1 MQTIQLKDA
10 SGNTFYFNVTGS
22 GTEQDP
28 YTPTSEITVQNEQV
42 TEANPIHVSDETLWT
57 LRKIAQLL
65 KPLQNVTAG
74 GSNRLNIDVNN
85 ITTLPTLSAVTTV
98 STVSTVNNM
107 ASLGGITAF
116 SLLKDTAR
124 NAYANS
130 IRTKISF

>member
-28 YTPTSEITVQNEQV
+28 YTPTSEITTQNEQV
-42 TEANPIHVSDETLWT
+42 TEANPIHVSDEALWT
-57 LRKIAQLL
+57 LRKILQLL
-65 KPLQNVTAG
+65 KPLQVVTGA

-85 ITTLPTLSAVTTV
+85 ITTLQTLGTVTTV
-98 STVSTVNNM
+98 SNVSNVTNIAGM
-107 ASLGGITAF
+107 TAF

-130 IRTKISF
+130 IRSKISF